1 MSETMKQMWRLA
13 TRMLVLAVVVAAPVA
28 LGAHEGHVHK
38 VLGTVTAHDQQRVDV
53 KTQDGKVVSVTIDA
67 KTTVAR
73 GTKALTEADV
83 KIGDRVVIDVGDG
96 KTMVA
101 RSIKLGAK

>member
-1 MSETMKQMWRLA
+1 MTRMRPMATMVLLLALALA
-13 TRMLVLAVVVAAPVA
+13 TPVA
-28 LGAHEGHVHK
+28 LSAHEGHVHK
-38 VLGTVTAHDQQRVDV
+38 VLGTVTTHGQQRLEI
-53 KTQDGKVVSVTIDA
+53 KTQDGKVVAVTLDA

-73 GTKALTEADV
+73 GTKALTESDV
-83 KIGDRVVIDVGDG
+83 KVGDRVVVDVGDG

>member
-1 MSETMKQMWRLA
+1 MSQTMKQMWHLV
-13 TRMLVLAVVVAAPVA
+13 TRRLVLAILLVAPVA
-28 LGAHEGHVHK
+28 LAAHEGHVHK
-38 VLGTVTAHDQQRVDV
+38 VLGTVTAHEQQRLDV
-53 KTQDGKVVSVTIDA
+53 KTQDGKVVSATLDA

-83 KIGDRVVIDVGDG
+83 KVGDRVVIDVGDG